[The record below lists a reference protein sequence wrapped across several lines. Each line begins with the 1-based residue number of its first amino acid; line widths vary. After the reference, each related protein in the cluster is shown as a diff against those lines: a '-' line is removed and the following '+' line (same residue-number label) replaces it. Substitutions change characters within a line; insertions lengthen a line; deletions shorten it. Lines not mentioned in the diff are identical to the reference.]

1 MSIGPLTGPLGVS
14 RKEVVVI
21 EDNPDPSKSRV
32 VIREYSPFN
41 PNAVVSEE
49 FIDMRLAPGNPQLA
63 AQIHESNKATRAA
76 QLSLGVAPGFTVAKG
91 LGMLGSK
98 IGIPSGKKIIEGIK
112 GAFVQP
118 KRVPLTGT
126 TRTTRKGNVVGQQ
139 GGVVLDPSRVEPTS
153 ITKGIGAAIPFVAGY
168 GLLQSAQ
175 TEPLTGDDLKQAVE
189 DAKITQAQG
198 EEIADQLDVVGN
210 ITKPENVVTTTETGD
225 AVDEQNNNKGEG
237 AGTDADVDDTD
248 NIKTLEDVGQE
259 RFIDPDALIAF
270 VRNVG
275 AGLSTTGQFGSGLT
289 LGSKMAA
296 EERAK
301 RDILEKQ
308 EEKKIQKEKDL
319 LATKFE
325 FDKKLLEMKGTAPS
339 LDVKEVTAQS
349 GTLRDEIDAFN
360 SAERARG
367 LVEASIMILKDARD
381 KGESLTGIGGS
392 IDSFIDKI
400 QAFFNREEGF
410 DDLSSRTKIDKLS
423 EIVRTGNARE
433 ILDDP
438 RLSNYEREIIG
449 DVFGQLKTLESP
461 SIALAKFEN
470 ALDGLVDANKSRQ
483 DLISTLHEGLLT
495 GGQIGQSSYLRTAED
510 VFAIKNIDLNI
521 STAVETLNR
530 LIQGQEF
537 GTNVIGLADE

>member
-1 MSIGPLTGPLGVS
+1 MSIGPLTGPFGVS

-98 IGIPSGKKIIEGIK
+98 IGIPRIIEGIK
-112 GAFVQP
+112 GALVQP

-126 TRTTRKGNVVGQQ
+126 ARTTRKGNVVGQQ

-175 TEPLTGDDLKQAVE
+175 TEPLTGEDLKQAVD

-198 EEIADQLDVVGN
+198 EEIADQLDVVGD
-210 ITKPENVVTTTETGD
+210 ITKPENVVTTTDTGD
-225 AVDEQNNNKGEG
+225 TNTGEEETPPP
-237 AGTDADVDDTD
+237 AEEEAPPPV
-248 NIKTLEDVGQE
+248 KTLEDVGQE

-275 AGLSTTGQFGSGLT
+275 AGLSTTGQFGTGLT

-301 RDILEKQ
+301 RDILEEQQTAEMKK
-308 EEKKIQKEKDL
+308 EEAL
-319 LATKFE
+319 LNKKFE
-325 FDKKLLEMKGTAPS
+325 LEKELAQIKKGQDFSKYQDQLIKLNEKSKEIEGLDTTANLFATAKIYLEGGDATGLGPELTSMFNK
-339 LDVKEVTAQS
+339 VTRYFGAETELSDREKAINILNAIANANVQEITGEPEGARISDTDRRIAQ
-349 GTLRDEIDAFN
+349 E
-360 SAERARG
+360 
-367 LVEASIMILKDARD
+367 LV
-381 KGESLTGIGGS
+381 GS
-392 IDSFIDKI
+392 IDK
-400 QAFFNREEGF
+400 
-410 DDLSSRTKIDKLS
+410 
-423 EIVRTGNARE
+423 
-433 ILDDP
+433 
-438 RLSNYEREIIG
+438 
-449 DVFGQLKTLESP
+449 FGADTQ
-461 SIALAKFEN
+461 N
-470 ALDGLVDANKSRQ
+470 ALDKIELQLNDIKNRRVSSLEDFDILAIGLPF
-483 DLISTLHEGLLT
+483 
-495 GGQIGQSSYLRTAED
+495 ED
-510 VFAIKNIDLNI
+510 VKRYMPTTTLQSGATTADQEISFAGP
-521 STAVETLNR
+521 R
-530 LIQGQEF
+530 
-537 GTNVIGLADE
+537 